1 MLVQGETERGRNRP
15 GAAVRFALTIACLAA
30 VGLFTSASAQ
40 AKNPPPHAFASV
52 NSTECFVKET
62 AFGTSIGAKVSATI
76 GANAKKH
83 NALRR
88 FEVKYRLVHA
98 DTTPGLPWS
107 KPGYKVAASKTAK
120 YSDKKGYTYKPRGLS
135 TNLEPIGSDT
145 TSRSSSFVCAG
156 IRPNWKLKNQLYTLN
171 ESNWQAA
178 GPEHAGRSPQR
189 VDESSTAGRDAT
201 RGWTRAIG
209 RTCCRADGGHI
220 HPRLPAAS
228 SAQSYGSWT
237 GTVTLDDR
245 VTSGGETPFGGT
257 TRDRRMVAS
266 ATITGADAPADP
278 GFNLYLLNGTVDAT
292 LSEMSAYTNGENAG
306 RCDLTAHSFPSSTA
320 GIRST

>member
-1 MLVQGETERGRNRP
+1 M
-15 GAAVRFALTIACLAA
+15 RFALTIACLAA

-135 TNLEPIGSDT
+135 TNLEPIGSDYNVEVE
-145 TSRSSSFVCAG
+145 FVWVRAG

-171 ESNWQAA
+171 ESNC
-178 GPEHAGRSPQR
+178 E
-189 VDESSTAGRDAT
+189 
-201 RGWTRAIG
+201 
-209 RTCCRADGGHI
+209 
-220 HPRLPAAS
+220 
-228 SAQSYGSWT
+228 
-237 GTVTLDDR
+237 
-245 VTSGGETPFGGT
+245 SGG
-257 TRDRRMVAS
+257 
-266 ATITGADAPADP
+266 
-278 GFNLYLLNGTVDAT
+278 GF
-292 LSEMSAYTNGENAG
+292 
-306 RCDLTAHSFPSSTA
+306 
-320 GIRST
+320 